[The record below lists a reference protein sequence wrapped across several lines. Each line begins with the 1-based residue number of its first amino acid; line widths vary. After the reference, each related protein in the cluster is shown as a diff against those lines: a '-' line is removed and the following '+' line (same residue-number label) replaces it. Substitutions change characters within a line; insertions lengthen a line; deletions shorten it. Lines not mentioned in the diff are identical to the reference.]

1 MGMFDFLNQPKDDS
15 WKDEQMAAQ
24 KAILDSRKATGG
36 FISDEEEEAI
46 RQRRQ
51 SVGQEASVLKEIQA
65 AEGADNL
72 EAWKA
77 ARDEG
82 KIKTAT
88 SGLERDE
95 GSSRMGSDGLFAE
108 RVDERLPY
116 IDRGYVDEG
125 SDLMGKINSLFK
137 APAPKAPDFETDE
150 EDPTAVSY
158 GRKVNTS
165 EEELQELISDL
176 TFGLFGK
183 KSSK

>member
-1 MGMFDFLNQPKDDS
+1 
-15 WKDEQMAAQ
+15 MAAQ
-24 KAILDSRKATGG
+24 KAILDARKANQG
-36 FISDEEEEAI
+36 FISEEEEQAI
-46 RQRRQ
+46 RDRR
-51 SVGQEASVLKEIQA
+51 SKVAEEATLLKEIQNEDTA
-65 AEGADNL
+65 GDNL

-77 ARDEG
+77 AKAEG

-116 IDRGYVDEG
+116 IDRGYVDES
-125 SDLMGKINSLFK
+125 SDLMGKLNGMFK
-137 APAPKAPDFETDE
+137 TPEAMTKASEFEVDE
-150 EDPTAVSY
+150 DDPTAISY

-176 TFGLFGK
+176 TFGIFGK
-183 KSSK
+183 KPDRK